1 MWVRKKQNLHHF
13 FRKNRVTVDI
23 QVRRIAVVIVID
35 FILFVMDFLIIDGCD
50 G

>member
-1 MWVRKKQNLHHF
+1 MWVCKKQNLHHF

-50 G
+50 K